1 MYHEPVLLHKSVE
14 GLAVKP
20 GGIYVDV
27 TFGGGGHSRE
37 ILKVLEQ
44 GHLFAFD
51 QDEDAKKNAEQIEH
65 KNFTFIE
72 ANFRHMKRYLK
83 LHGVHQVDGVLAD
96 LGVSSHQFDT
106 AERGF
111 SIRYNS
117 SLDMRMDRNSS
128 VSAAE
133 IINTYPE
140 EDLGRILAQ
149 YGEIKG
155 AYRMAK
161 ALASARLNSRIETID
176 QLKDVLARF
185 APRKKENKF
194 YAQVFQAFRIAVND
208 ELKALE
214 ELLLQCEEMIKPG
227 GRLSFISY
235 HSLEDRLVKNLILRG
250 NLSGKEEKDFY
261 GNLLRPFDPV
271 SRKPIQA
278 SEEEI
283 AKNSRARSAR
293 LRIAERR
300 VENEQV

>member
-14 GLAVKP
+14 GLAIKP

-37 ILKVLEQ
+37 ILKQLDQ
-44 GHLFAFD
+44 GHLYAFD
-51 QDEDAKKNAEQIEH
+51 QDEDAKKNAEQIED

-72 ANFRHMKRYLK
+72 ANFRYMQRYLK
-83 LHGVHQVDGVLAD
+83 LHGIKQVDGVLAD

-111 SIRYNS
+111 SIRHNS

-128 VSAAE
+128 VNAAE

-155 AYRMAK
+155 SYRMAK
-161 ALASARLNSRIETID
+161 ALASARVNSRIETID
-176 QLKDVLARF
+176 QLKEVLSRF

-194 YAQVFQAFRIAVND
+194 FAQVFQAFRIAVND

-214 ELLLQCEEMIKPG
+214 QMLLQCEELIKPG
-227 GRLSFISY
+227 GRLSCISY

-250 NLSGKEEKDFY
+250 NLSGTEEKDFY
-261 GNLLRPFDPV
+261 GNILRPFDPV

-283 AKNSRARSAR
+283 IKNSRARSAR

-300 VENEQV
+300 EEK

>member
-14 GLAVKP
+14 GLAIKP

-37 ILKVLEQ
+37 ILKRLDQ
-44 GHLFAFD
+44 GHLYAFD
-51 QDEDAKKNAEQIEH
+51 QDQDAKKNAEEIDD

-72 ANFRHMKRYLK
+72 ANFRYMKRYLK
-83 LHGVHQVDGVLAD
+83 LHGIQQVDGVLAD

-111 SIRYNS
+111 SIRFDS
-117 SLDMRMDRNSS
+117 VLDMRMDKNSP
-128 VSAAE
+128 VDAAQL
-133 IINTYPE
+133 INTYPE
-140 EDLGRILAQ
+140 EELGQILAR

-161 ALASARLNSRIETID
+161 ALVAARVNSKIETID
-176 QLKDVLARF
+176 QLKQVLSKF
-185 APRKKENKF
+185 APKHKENKF

-214 ELLLQCEEMIKPG
+214 DLLVQCKEIIKPG
-227 GRLSFISY
+227 GRLSIISY
-235 HSLEDRLVKNLILRG
+235 HSLEDRLVKNFLLRG
-250 NLSGKEEKDFY
+250 SFSGKEEKDLY
-261 GNLLRPFDPV
+261 GNVIRPFDAV
-271 SRKPIQA
+271 VRKPIMA

-283 AKNSRARSAR
+283 AKNNRARSAR
-293 LRIAERR
+293 LRVAERR
-300 VENEQV
+300 VTNE